1 MPPPELSSETDDT
14 ASTEADGRRRL
25 PWQRVPAIGP
35 PMRLVDLDPVERR
48 RAVMVCAAT
57 VVLSWAFIFGAYF
70 SLPIGRESELRA
82 LVRLGTDIALVSAV
96 MLWQLRRISQALLPE
111 LRSIEGLSVII
122 AVFLV
127 AFSSTYL
134 AMSHEAATT
143 FTMSLDHVRAL
154 YLTITVFSTVG
165 FGDITP
171 RTDVARVV
179 VSAQMLLDLVLI
191 GAVVRIIFNAARS
204 RVGASN
210 AEER

>member
-1 MPPPELSSETDDT
+1 MPPPDPSNEIDG
-14 ASTEADGRRRL
+14 AYPTEADGRRRL
-25 PWQRVPAIGP
+25 PWQRLPKTGAA
-35 PMRLVDLDPVERR
+35 MRLVDLEPVERR
-48 RAVMVCAAT
+48 RAILVCGAT
-57 VVLSWAFIFGAYF
+57 VLLSWAFIFGAYF

-82 LVRLGTDIALVSAV
+82 LIRLGTDIALVSAV

-134 AMSHEAATT
+134 AMSHQAATT

-154 YLTITVFSTVG
+154 YFTVSVFSTVG

-171 RTDVARVV
+171 RTDGARLV

-191 GAVVRIIFNAARS
+191 GAVVRIIFNAARN
-204 RVGASN
+204 RVGSSN
-210 AEER
+210 ATES

>member
-1 MPPPELSSETDDT
+1 MPPPDLSNGIDDT
-14 ASTEADGRRRL
+14 TSTEPDGRRRL
-25 PWQRVPAIGP
+25 PWQRPSGAVAA
-35 PMRLVDLDPVERR
+35 MRLADLDPVARR

-57 VVLSWAFIFGAYF
+57 VILSWVFIFGAYF
-70 SLPIGRESELRA
+70 ALPIGRESGLRA
-82 LVRLGTDIALVSAV
+82 FVRLGTDIALVGAV
-96 MLWQLRRISQALLPE
+96 MFWQLRRISQALLPE
-111 LRSIEGLSVII
+111 LRSIEGLGVII

-143 FTMSLDHVRAL
+143 FTMRLDHIRAL
-154 YLTITVFSTVG
+154 YFTISIFSTVG

-171 RTDVARVV
+171 RTDVARLV

-191 GAVVRIIFNAARS
+191 GAVVRIIFSAARN

-210 AEER
+210 ATEG

>member
-1 MPPPELSSETDDT
+1 MPPPDLNNEIDDT
-14 ASTEADGRRRL
+14 TSPEGKGRRRL
-25 PWQRVPAIGP
+25 PWQRQPATGTA
-35 PMRLVDLDPVERR
+35 MRLVDLDPLERR
-48 RAVMVCAAT
+48 RAILVCGAT

-82 LVRLGTDIALVSAV
+82 LIRLGTDIALISAV

-111 LRSIEGLSVII
+111 LRSIEGLGVII

-134 AMSHEAATT
+134 AMSHQAAGT
-143 FTMSLDHVRAL
+143 FTKSLDHIGAL
-154 YLTITVFSTVG
+154 YFTITVFSTVG

-171 RTDVARVV
+171 VTDGARLV

-191 GAVVRIIFNAARS
+191 GAVVRIIFNAARN

-210 AEER
+210 ATQS